1 MSNVIAEIGR
11 KISRIFLG
19 RIVVR
24 RLGDLRRE
32 NPAKI
37 ETHFR
42 RAEARPL
49 RVETRVSAAMF
60 VKWKNT
66 AAHSA
71 GSLLGGPP
79 GFRVEGVSPG
89 AVRSP
94 EVKRYKFNIKR
105 RASARNAMWKIS
117 RTPSQRRNRINFLK
131 NPPRIERATLLA
143 LYSPIFQEKVA
154 KSALDKSSG
163 NLLFWYDNKRVK
175 MGVRYHL
182 LLFRVFGGEEPL
194 KWVWLPADKKIG

>member
-1 MSNVIAEIGR
+1 MPNVMAEICR

-19 RIVVR
+19 RIIVR
-24 RLGDLRRE
+24 KLGDLRRE

-42 RAEARPL
+42 YIEVKPL
-49 RVETRVSAAMF
+49 RVETRVGAAMF

-71 GSLLGGPP
+71 GSLLRGPSS
-79 GFRVEGVSPG
+79 FRVEGLNPG
-89 AVRSP
+89 VIRSP

-105 RASARNAMWKIS
+105 RAAARHAMWKIN
-117 RTPSQRRNRINFLK
+117 RTPCQRRNRINFLK
-131 NPPRIERATLLA
+131 KPPKIERATLLA

-163 NLLFWYDNKRVK
+163 NLLFWYDNKCLK
-175 MGVRYHL
+175 MGARYHL